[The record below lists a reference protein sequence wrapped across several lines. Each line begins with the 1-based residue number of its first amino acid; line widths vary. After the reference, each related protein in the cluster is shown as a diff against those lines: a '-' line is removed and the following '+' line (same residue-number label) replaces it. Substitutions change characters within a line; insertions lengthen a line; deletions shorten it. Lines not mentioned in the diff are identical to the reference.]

1 MTWNT
6 RTMKKRNTNKNVLK
20 ATPRSVI
27 ISLRKITGLG
37 VQQLK
42 TFWHNYQWVLAL
54 VALLYGIFL
63 FYYNSTQATP
73 AKIELLERQFVEHKL
88 DSERRISKIE
98 SDYSEVKISLAEIKA
113 MVGMS
118 LQDLGYMKNY
128 ITGEA
133 HHK

>member
-1 MTWNT
+1 MQG
-6 RTMKKRNTNKNVLK
+6 LK
-20 ATPRSVI
+20 
-27 ISLRKITGLG
+27 
-37 VQQLK
+37 Q
-42 TFWHNYQWVLAL
+42 FWHNYQWVLAL

-73 AKIELLERQFVEHKL
+73 AKIASLERQFAEHKA

-98 SDYSEVKISLAEIKA
+98 SDYNDVKLTLTELNAKMDI
-113 MVGMS
+113 S
-118 LQDLGYMKNY
+118 LQDLAIMKGY

>member
-1 MTWNT
+1 MQGLKKIWN
-6 RTMKKRNTNKNVLK
+6 
-20 ATPRSVI
+20 
-27 ISLRKITGLG
+27 
-37 VQQLK
+37 
-42 TFWHNYQWVLAL
+42 NYQWVLAL

-73 AKIELLERQFVEHKL
+73 TKIASLERQFAEHKA
-88 DSERRISKIE
+88 DAERRISKIE

>member
-1 MTWNT
+1 
-6 RTMKKRNTNKNVLK
+6 MKARSTKKVLQKQTNSAMILARKVAGFGMRQLK
-20 ATPRSVI
+20 A
-27 ISLRKITGLG
+27 
-37 VQQLK
+37 
-42 TFWHNYQWVLAL
+42 FWHNYQWVLAL

-63 FYYNSTQATP
+63 FYYNSTQSIP
-73 AKIELLERQFVEHKL
+73 ARIEAVERQVTELKIET
-88 DSERRISKIE
+88 ERRISKIE

>member
-1 MTWNT
+1 MQG
-6 RTMKKRNTNKNVLK
+6 LK
-20 ATPRSVI
+20 
-27 ISLRKITGLG
+27 
-37 VQQLK
+37 Q
-42 TFWHNYQWVLAL
+42 FWHNYQWTLAL
-54 VALLYGIFL
+54 VALLYSAFL

-73 AKIELLERQFVEHKL
+73 AKIATLERQFAEHKT

>member
-1 MTWNT
+1 MQG
-6 RTMKKRNTNKNVLK
+6 LK
-20 ATPRSVI
+20 
-27 ISLRKITGLG
+27 
-37 VQQLK
+37 Q
-42 TFWHNYQWVLAL
+42 FWHNYQWVLAL

-73 AKIELLERQFVEHKL
+73 AKIRALEEQFVEHKL

-98 SDYSEVKISLAEIKA
+98 SDYSDVKISLAEIKA

>member
-1 MTWNT
+1 MQG
-6 RTMKKRNTNKNVLK
+6 LK
-20 ATPRSVI
+20 
-27 ISLRKITGLG
+27 
-37 VQQLK
+37 Q
-42 TFWHNYQWVLAL
+42 FWHNYQWVLAL

-73 AKIELLERQFVEHKL
+73 AKIRELEERFVEHKL
-88 DSERRISKIE
+88 DSDKRLTKIE
-98 SDYSEVKISLAEIKA
+98 SDYSEVKISLVEIKA

>member
-1 MTWNT
+1 M
-6 RTMKKRNTNKNVLK
+6 
-20 ATPRSVI
+20 
-27 ISLRKITGLG
+27 
-37 VQQLK
+37 QQLK
-42 TFWHNYQWVLAL
+42 TFWQNWQWLVAL

-63 FYYNSTQATP
+63 FYYNSTQSYP
-73 AKIELLERQFVEHKL
+73 AKIRALEEQFIEHKI
-88 DSERRISKIE
+88 DSDKRLTKIE

>member
-1 MTWNT
+1 MNLNI

-42 TFWHNYQWVLAL
+42 KVWTNYQWVLAL
-54 VALLYGIFL
+54 AALLYGIFL
-63 FYYNSTQATP
+63 FYYNSTTATP
-73 AKIELLERQFVEHKL
+73 ARIESLERQFAEHKV
-88 DSERRISKIE
+88 DADRRITKIE
-98 SDYSEVKISLAEIKA
+98 SDYNDVKLTLTELKA
-113 MVGMS
+113 MMNIS
-118 LQDLGYMKNY
+118 LQDLAIMKGY

>member
-1 MTWNT
+1 M
-6 RTMKKRNTNKNVLK
+6 KRNTKYFLKKNTSS
-20 ATPRSVI
+20 AI
-27 ISLRKITGLG
+27 ISYRKVAGLVMQG
-37 VQQLK
+37 LK
-42 TFWHNYQWVLAL
+42 KFWSDYQWVLAL

-73 AKIELLERQFVEHKL
+73 AKIASLEEQFAEHKA

-98 SDYSEVKISLAEIKA
+98 SDYNDVKLTLTELKA
-113 MVGMS
+113 MMNIS
-118 LQDLGYMKNY
+118 LQDLAIMKGY

>member
-1 MTWNT
+1 MKKKVHA
-6 RTMKKRNTNKNVLK
+6 MKKRNTNRNVLNC
-20 ATPRSVI
+20 ATSNAI
-27 ISLRKITGLG
+27 ISYRKIVRLV

-42 TFWHNYQWVLAL
+42 NLWNNWQWVLAL

-63 FYYNSTQATP
+63 FYYNSTQSYP
-73 AKIELLERQFVEHKL
+73 AKIKALEEQFIEHKI
-88 DSERRISKIE
+88 DSDKRITKIE

>member
-1 MTWNT
+1 MQG
-6 RTMKKRNTNKNVLK
+6 LK
-20 ATPRSVI
+20 
-27 ISLRKITGLG
+27 
-37 VQQLK
+37 Q
-42 TFWHNYQWVLAL
+42 FWLNWQWAAAL

-63 FYYNSTQATP
+63 FYYNSTQSYP
-73 AKIELLERQFVEHKL
+73 AKIKELEERFIEHKL
-88 DSERRISKIE
+88 DSDKRISKIE

>member
-1 MTWNT
+1 
-6 RTMKKRNTNKNVLK
+6 MKASGIKKVLLNS
-20 ATPRSVI
+20 TGSVTI
-27 ISLRKITGLG
+27 TIRKVAGLV

-42 TFWHNYQWVLAL
+42 AFWNNWQWVLAL

-73 AKIELLERQFVEHKL
+73 AKIASLERQFSEHKM

-98 SDYSEVKISLAEIKA
+98 SDYNDFKLTLTELNAKMDI
-113 MVGMS
+113 S
-118 LQDLGYMKNY
+118 LQDLAIMKGY

>member
-1 MTWNT
+1 MQG
-6 RTMKKRNTNKNVLK
+6 LK
-20 ATPRSVI
+20 
-27 ISLRKITGLG
+27 
-37 VQQLK
+37 Q
-42 TFWHNYQWVLAL
+42 FWHNYQWVLAL

-73 AKIELLERQFVEHKL
+73 AKIRALEERFVEHKL

-133 HHK
+133 QHK